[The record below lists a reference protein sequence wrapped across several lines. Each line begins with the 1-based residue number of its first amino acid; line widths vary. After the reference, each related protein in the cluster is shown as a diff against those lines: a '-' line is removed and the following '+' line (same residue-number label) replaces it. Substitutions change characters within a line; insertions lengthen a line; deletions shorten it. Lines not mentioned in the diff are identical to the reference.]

1 MLAVTAGGS
10 IVGCLVARSFP
21 TSEHVIALN
30 GPVTSTGGRYPVQF
44 APTPQV
50 LDERKAMTDEEMKR
64 LAKRLGLPKVM
75 WDTPEFRK
83 HLIRL
88 YNAGRN
94 GEF

>member
-1 MLAVTAGGS
+1 MS
-10 IVGCLVARSFP
+10 
-21 TSEHVIALN
+21 
-30 GPVTSTGGRYPVQF
+30 
-44 APTPQV
+44 
-50 LDERKAMTDEEMKR
+50 DEEMKR

-83 HLIRL
+83 YLIRL